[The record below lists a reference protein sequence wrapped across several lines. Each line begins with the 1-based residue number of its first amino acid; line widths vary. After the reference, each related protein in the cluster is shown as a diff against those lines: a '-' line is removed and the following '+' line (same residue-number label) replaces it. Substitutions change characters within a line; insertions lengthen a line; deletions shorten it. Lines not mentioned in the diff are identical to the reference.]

1 MELQVLLILI
11 IDIFIGEKMTKRR
24 VVITGM
30 GVVSPFGVGS
40 DTLWENVVS
49 GKSAISHIENM
60 GDMTGHSVL
69 IGGEIKESVFNPL
82 DYFEPK
88 EAKRL
93 DKFLQYSLV
102 AAREAV
108 ADSGIKESGIDPFR
122 LGVIVGSAAG
132 GFHTIQKSYEAML
145 EKGPTKCSP
154 FTIPML
160 ICDMCAGKIS
170 IEVGAKGV
178 NKAVVTACATAAHC
192 IGDAFRAIQY
202 GDADAVIAG
211 GSEATICTIG
221 LGAFT
226 AAKTLSKRNDEP
238 TKASRPYDKD
248 RDGFVM
254 AEGAGVLVLEELEH
268 AKKRGAKIYAE
279 VIGYG
284 QTGDAYDVVA
294 PHPEGVSAAK
304 AMEFALADAGIKP
317 EDVQYINTHGTSTHL
332 GDIAETMAIAKVF
345 GDKSQNP
352 NLRVSSTKSE
362 TGHMLGASGAAE
374 SIICVHAINNDTVP
388 PTINLENLDE
398 EVANLNYV
406 ANKAEK
412 TPVNIALTNSF
423 GFGGHNAVLI
433 YKKYN

>member
-1 MELQVLLILI
+1 
-11 IDIFIGEKMTKRR
+11 MTKRR

-40 DTLWENVVS
+40 DKLWEGVVN
-49 GKSAISHIENM
+49 GKSAISRIENM
-60 GDMTGHSVL
+60 EDMSGHTVL
-69 IGGEIKESVFNPL
+69 IGGEIKSSVFNPI

-88 EAKRL
+88 EARRL
-93 DKFLQYSLV
+93 DKFLQYAIV

-108 ADSGIKESGIDPFR
+108 NDSKIKESDIDPYRF
-122 LGVIVGSAAG
+122 GVIVASAAG
-132 GFHTIQKSYEAML
+132 GFHTIEKSYADML
-145 EKGPTKCSP
+145 NRGPTKCSP

-160 ICDMCAGKIS
+160 ITDMGAGKIS
-170 IEVGAKGV
+170 IEMGAKGV
-178 NKAVVTACATAAHC
+178 NKAVVSACATAAHC

-202 GDADAVIAG
+202 DEADAIIAG
-211 GSEATICTIG
+211 ASEAAICTIG

-254 AEGAGVLVLEELEH
+254 SEGAGVLILEELEH

-279 VIGYG
+279 IIGYG

-294 PHPEGVSAAK
+294 PCPDGSSAAK
-304 AMEFALADAGIKP
+304 AMEFALKDAGIKP

-332 GDIAETMAIAKVF
+332 GDIAETQAISKVF
-345 GDKSQNP
+345 GDRKKNP
-352 NLRVSSTKSE
+352 ALRVSSTKSE

-374 SIICVHAINNDTVP
+374 SVICINAINKGIVP
-388 PTINLENLDE
+388 PTINLDNLDE
-398 EVANLNYV
+398 EVADLNYV
-406 ANKAEK
+406 PNKAEK
-412 TPVNIALTNSF
+412 IPVNIALTNSF

>member
-1 MELQVLLILI
+1 
-11 IDIFIGEKMTKRR
+11 MTKRR

-30 GVVSPFGVGS
+30 GVVSPFGVGA
-40 DTLWENVVS
+40 DKLWDGVVN
-49 GKSAISHIENM
+49 GKSAISTIENM
-60 GDMTGHSVL
+60 GDMTGHTVL
-69 IGGEIKESVFNPL
+69 IGGEIKESAFNPV

-93 DKFLQYSLV
+93 DKFLQYSIV

-108 ADSGIKESGIDPFR
+108 SDSGIKESDIDPYR

-132 GFHTIQKSYEAML
+132 GFHTIEKSYEAML
-145 EKGPTKCSP
+145 NKGPTKCSP

-170 IEVGAKGV
+170 IEFGAKGV
-178 NKAVVTACATAAHC
+178 NKAIVTACATAAHC
-192 IGDAFRAIQY
+192 IGDAYRTIQY
-202 GDADAVIAG
+202 GEADAVIAG
-211 GSEATICTIG
+211 GSEAAICTIG

-279 VIGYG
+279 IIGYG

-294 PHPEGVSAAK
+294 PHPEGLSAAK
-304 AMEFALADAGIKP
+304 AMEFALKDAGIDAK
-317 EDVQYINTHGTSTHL
+317 DVQYINTHGTSTHL
-332 GDIAETMAIAKVF
+332 GDIAETKAIAKVF
-345 GDKSQNP
+345 GDKKVNP

-374 SIICVHAINNDTVP
+374 SVICIKAINNDIVL

-398 EVANLNYV
+398 EVADLNYV
-406 ANKAEK
+406 PNKAEK
-412 TPVNIALTNSF
+412 MNVDIALTNSF

-433 YKKYN
+433 YKKYK

>member
-1 MELQVLLILI
+1 
-11 IDIFIGEKMTKRR
+11 MTKKR

-40 DTLWENVVS
+40 DKLWNSVVA
-49 GKSAISHIENM
+49 GKSAVSRIENM
-60 GDMTGHSVL
+60 EDMSGHTVL
-69 IGGEIKESVFNPL
+69 IGGEIKESVFNPM

-93 DKFLQYSLV
+93 DKFLQYAVV

-108 ADSGIKESGIDPFR
+108 EDSGIKNSDIDPYRF
-122 LGVIVGSAAG
+122 GVIVGSAAG
-132 GFHTIQKSYEAML
+132 GFHTIEKSYSAML
-145 EKGPTKCSP
+145 SKGPTKCSP
-154 FTIPML
+154 YTIPML
-160 ICDMCAGKIS
+160 ITDMAAGRIS
-170 IEVGAKGV
+170 MEIGAKGI

-192 IGDAFRAIQY
+192 IGDAFRSIQY
-202 GDADAVIAG
+202 GDADAIIAG
-211 GSEATICTIG
+211 GSEAVICTIG
-221 LGAFT
+221 LGSFT

-238 TKASRPYDKD
+238 EKASRPYDKD

-254 AEGAGVLVLEELEH
+254 AEGAGILILEELEH

-279 VIGYG
+279 IIGYG

-294 PHPEGVSAAK
+294 PLPDGSSAAK
-304 AMEFALADAGIKP
+304 AMEFALKDANIKP

-332 GDIAETMAIAKVF
+332 GDIAETLAISKVF
-345 GDKSQNP
+345 GDKTKNP
-352 NLRVSSTKSE
+352 ALRVSSTKSE

-374 SIICVHAINNDTVP
+374 SIICINAIRNNTVP
-388 PTINLENLDE
+388 PTINLENQDE
-398 EVANLNYV
+398 EVADLNYV
-406 ANKAEK
+406 PNKAEQI
-412 TPVNIALTNSF
+412 PVNIALTNSF

>member
-1 MELQVLLILI
+1 
-11 IDIFIGEKMTKRR
+11 MTKRR

-30 GVVSPFGVGS
+30 GVVSPFGVGAEK
-40 DTLWENVVS
+40 LWDGVVN
-49 GKSAISHIENM
+49 GKSAISKIENM

-69 IGGEIKESVFNPL
+69 IGGEIKESVFNPV

-93 DKFLQYSLV
+93 DKFLQYSIV

-108 ADSGIKESGIDPFR
+108 ADSGIKESDIDPYRF
-122 LGVIVGSAAG
+122 GVIVGSAAG
-132 GFHTIQKSYEAML
+132 GFHTIEKSYEAML
-145 EKGPTKCSP
+145 TKGPTKCSP

-160 ICDMCAGKIS
+160 ICDMCAGKVS
-170 IEVGAKGV
+170 IEFGAKGV
-178 NKAVVTACATAAHC
+178 NKAIVTACATAAHC
-192 IGDAFRAIQY
+192 IGDAFRTIQY
-202 GDADAVIAG
+202 GEADAVIAG
-211 GSEATICTIG
+211 GSEAAICTIG

-238 TKASRPYDKD
+238 EKASRPYDKD

-254 AEGAGVLVLEELEH
+254 AEGAGILVLEELEH

-279 VIGYG
+279 IIGYG

-294 PHPEGVSAAK
+294 PHPEGLSAAK
-304 AMEFALADAGIKP
+304 AMEFALNDAGINA

-332 GDIAETMAIAKVF
+332 GDIAETKAIASIF
-345 GDKSQNP
+345 GDKLKNP
-352 NLRVSSTKSE
+352 KLRVSSTKSE

-374 SIICVHAINNDTVP
+374 SVICIKAINNDIVP
-388 PTINLENLDE
+388 PTINLDNLDE
-398 EVANLNYV
+398 EVADLNYV
-406 ANKAEK
+406 PNKAEK
-412 TPVNIALTNSF
+412 MNVNIALTNSF

-433 YKKYN
+433 FKKYC

>member
-1 MELQVLLILI
+1 
-11 IDIFIGEKMTKRR
+11 MTKRR

-30 GVVSPFGVGS
+30 GVVSPFGVGAEK
-40 DTLWENVVS
+40 LWDGVVN
-49 GKSAISHIENM
+49 GKSAISKIENM
-60 GDMTGHSVL
+60 EDMTGHTVL
-69 IGGEIKESVFNPL
+69 IGGEIKESVFNPV

-93 DKFLQYSLV
+93 DKFLQYSIV

-108 ADSGIKESGIDPFR
+108 ADSGIKDSDIDPYR

-132 GFHTIQKSYEAML
+132 GFHTIEKSYEAML
-145 EKGPTKCSP
+145 NKGPTKCSP

-170 IEVGAKGV
+170 IEFGAKGV
-178 NKAVVTACATAAHC
+178 NKAIVTACATAAHC
-192 IGDAFRAIQY
+192 IGDAFRTIQY
-202 GDADAVIAG
+202 GEADAVIAG
-211 GSEATICTIG
+211 GSEAAICTIG

-279 VIGYG
+279 IIGYG

-294 PHPEGVSAAK
+294 PHPEGLSAAK
-304 AMEFALADAGIKP
+304 AMEFALKDAGIEAK
-317 EDVQYINTHGTSTHL
+317 DVQYINTHGTSTHL
-332 GDIAETMAIAKVF
+332 GDIAETKAIANVF
-345 GDKSQNP
+345 GDRTVNP

-374 SIICVHAINNDTVP
+374 SVICIKAINNDIVP

-398 EVANLNYV
+398 EVADLNYV
-406 ANKAEK
+406 PNKAEK
-412 TPVNIALTNSF
+412 MNVDVALTNSF

-433 YKKYN
+433 YKKYK

>member
-1 MELQVLLILI
+1 
-11 IDIFIGEKMTKRR
+11 MTKRR

-40 DTLWENVVS
+40 KKLWDNVVA
-49 GKSAISHIENM
+49 GKSAVSKIENM
-60 GDMTGHSVL
+60 EDMSGHTVL
-69 IGGEIKESVFNPL
+69 IGGEIKESVFNPI

-93 DKFLQYSLV
+93 DKFLQYAIV

-108 ADSGIKESGIDPFR
+108 EDSGINKSDIDPYRF
-122 LGVIVGSAAG
+122 GVIVGSAAG
-132 GFHTIQKSYEAML
+132 GFHTIEKSYAAML
-145 EKGPTKCSP
+145 QKGPTKCSP
-154 FTIPML
+154 YTIPML
-160 ICDMCAGKIS
+160 ITDMGAGKIS
-170 IEVGAKGV
+170 IEFGAKGV
-178 NKAVVTACATAAHC
+178 NKAVVTACATSAHC

-202 GDADAVIAG
+202 DEADAVIAG
-211 GSEATICTIG
+211 GSEAAICTIG

-238 TKASRPYDKD
+238 EKASRPYDKD

-254 AEGAGVLVLEELEH
+254 AEGAGILVLEELEH
-268 AKKRGAKIYAE
+268 AKRRGAKIYAE
-279 VIGYG
+279 IVGFG

-294 PHPEGVSAAK
+294 PCPDGSSAAK
-304 AMEFALADAGIKP
+304 AMEFALKDAQIKP

-332 GDIAETMAIAKVF
+332 GDIAESLAIAKVF
-345 GDKSQNP
+345 GDRIKNP
-352 NLRVSSTKSE
+352 NLKVSSTKSE

-374 SIICVHAINNDTVP
+374 SVICINSILNNIVP
-388 PTINLENLDE
+388 PTINLENIDE

-406 ANKAEK
+406 PNKAEK

-433 YKKYN
+433 YKKYI

>member
-1 MELQVLLILI
+1 
-11 IDIFIGEKMTKRR
+11 MTKRR

-40 DTLWENVVS
+40 KKLWDNVVA
-49 GKSAISHIENM
+49 GKSAVSKIENM
-60 GDMTGHSVL
+60 EDMSGHTVL
-69 IGGEIKESVFNPL
+69 IGGEIKESVFNPI

-93 DKFLQYSLV
+93 DKFLQYAIV

-108 ADSGIKESGIDPFR
+108 EDSGINKSDIDPYRF
-122 LGVIVGSAAG
+122 GVIVGSAAG
-132 GFHTIQKSYEAML
+132 GFHTIEKSYAAML
-145 EKGPTKCSP
+145 QKGPTKCSP
-154 FTIPML
+154 YTIPML
-160 ICDMCAGKIS
+160 ITDMGAGKIS
-170 IEVGAKGV
+170 IEFGAKGV
-178 NKAVVTACATAAHC
+178 NKAVVTACATSAHC

-202 GDADAVIAG
+202 DEADAIIAG
-211 GSEATICTIG
+211 GSEAAICTIG

-238 TKASRPYDKD
+238 EKASRPYDKD

-254 AEGAGVLVLEELEH
+254 AEGAGILVLEELEH
-268 AKKRGAKIYAE
+268 AKRRGAKIYAE
-279 VIGYG
+279 IVGFG

-294 PHPEGVSAAK
+294 PCPDGSSAAK
-304 AMEFALADAGIKP
+304 AMEFALKDAQIKP

-332 GDIAETMAIAKVF
+332 GDIAESLAIAKVF
-345 GDKSQNP
+345 GDRIKNP
-352 NLRVSSTKSE
+352 NLKVSSTKSE

-374 SIICVHAINNDTVP
+374 SVICINSILNNIVP
-388 PTINLENLDE
+388 PTINLENIDE
-398 EVANLNYV
+398 EVADLNYV
-406 ANKAEK
+406 PNKAEK

-433 YKKYN
+433 YKKYI

>member
-1 MELQVLLILI
+1 
-11 IDIFIGEKMTKRR
+11 MTKRR

-30 GVVSPFGVGS
+30 GVVSPFGVGA
-40 DTLWENVVS
+40 DKLWDGVVS
-49 GKSAISHIENM
+49 GKSAISKIENM
-60 GDMTGHSVL
+60 GDMTGHTVL
-69 IGGEIKESVFNPL
+69 IGGEIKESVFNPV

-93 DKFLQYSLV
+93 DKFLQYSIV

-108 ADSGIKESGIDPFR
+108 SDSGIKESDIDPYR

-132 GFHTIQKSYEAML
+132 GFHTIEKSYEAML
-145 EKGPTKCSP
+145 NKGPTKCSP

-170 IEVGAKGV
+170 IEFGAKGV
-178 NKAVVTACATAAHC
+178 NKAIVTACATAAHC
-192 IGDAFRAIQY
+192 IGDAFRTIQY
-202 GDADAVIAG
+202 GEADAVIAG
-211 GSEATICTIG
+211 GSEAAICTIG

-279 VIGYG
+279 IIGYG

-294 PHPEGVSAAK
+294 PHPEGLSAAK
-304 AMEFALADAGIKP
+304 AMELALKDAGIEPK
-317 EDVQYINTHGTSTHL
+317 DVQYINTHGTSTHL
-332 GDIAETMAIAKVF
+332 GDIAETKAIANVF
-345 GDKSQNP
+345 GDRTSNP

-374 SIICVHAINNDTVP
+374 SVICIKAINSDIVP
-388 PTINLENLDE
+388 PTINLDNLDD
-398 EVANLNYV
+398 EVADLNYV
-406 ANKAEK
+406 PNKAEK
-412 TPVNIALTNSF
+412 MNVDVALTNSF

>member
-1 MELQVLLILI
+1 
-11 IDIFIGEKMTKRR
+11 MTKRR

-40 DTLWENVVS
+40 KKLWDNVVA
-49 GKSAISHIENM
+49 GKSAVSKIENM
-60 GDMTGHSVL
+60 EDMSGHTVL
-69 IGGEIKESVFNPL
+69 IGGEIKESVFNPI

-93 DKFLQYSLV
+93 DKFLQYAIV

-108 ADSGIKESGIDPFR
+108 EDSGINKSDIDPYRF
-122 LGVIVGSAAG
+122 GVIVGSAAG
-132 GFHTIQKSYEAML
+132 GFHTIEKSYAAML
-145 EKGPTKCSP
+145 QKGPTKCSP
-154 FTIPML
+154 YTIPML
-160 ICDMCAGKIS
+160 ITDMGAGKIS

-178 NKAVVTACATAAHC
+178 NKAVVTACATSAHC

-202 GDADAVIAG
+202 DEADAVIAG
-211 GSEATICTIG
+211 GSEAAICTIG

-238 TKASRPYDKD
+238 EKASRPYDKD

-254 AEGAGVLVLEELEH
+254 AEGAGILVLEELEH
-268 AKKRGAKIYAE
+268 AKRRGAKIYAE
-279 VIGYG
+279 IVGFG

-294 PHPEGVSAAK
+294 PCPDGSSAAK
-304 AMEFALADAGIKP
+304 AMEFALKDAQIKP

-332 GDIAETMAIAKVF
+332 GDIAESLAIAKVF
-345 GDKSQNP
+345 GDRIKNP
-352 NLRVSSTKSE
+352 NLKVSSTKSE

-374 SIICVHAINNDTVP
+374 SVICINSILNNIVP
-388 PTINLENLDE
+388 PTINLENIDE

-406 ANKAEK
+406 PNKAEK

-433 YKKYN
+433 YKKYI

>member
-1 MELQVLLILI
+1 M
-11 IDIFIGEKMTKRR
+11 KR

-30 GVVSPFGVGS
+30 GVVSPFGVGA
-40 DTLWENVVS
+40 DKLWDGVVS
-49 GKSAISHIENM
+49 GKSAISKIENM
-60 GDMTGHSVL
+60 GDMTGHTVL
-69 IGGEIKESVFNPL
+69 IGGEIKESVFNPV

-93 DKFLQYSLV
+93 DKFLQYSIV

-108 ADSGIKESGIDPFR
+108 SDSGIKESDIDPYR

-132 GFHTIQKSYEAML
+132 GFHTIEKSYEAML
-145 EKGPTKCSP
+145 NKGPTKCSP

-170 IEVGAKGV
+170 IEFGAKGV
-178 NKAVVTACATAAHC
+178 NKAIVTACATAAHC
-192 IGDAFRAIQY
+192 IGDAFRTIQY
-202 GDADAVIAG
+202 GEADAVIAG
-211 GSEATICTIG
+211 GSEAAICTIG

-279 VIGYG
+279 IIGYG

-294 PHPEGVSAAK
+294 PHPEGLSAAK
-304 AMEFALADAGIKP
+304 AMELALKDAGIEPK
-317 EDVQYINTHGTSTHL
+317 DVQYINTHGTSTHL
-332 GDIAETMAIAKVF
+332 GDIAETKAIANVF
-345 GDKSQNP
+345 GDRTSNP

-374 SIICVHAINNDTVP
+374 SVICIKAINNDIVP
-388 PTINLENLDE
+388 PTINLDNLDD
-398 EVANLNYV
+398 EVADLNYV
-406 ANKAEK
+406 PNKAEK
-412 TPVNIALTNSF
+412 MNVDVALTNSF

>member
-1 MELQVLLILI
+1 MI
-11 IDIFIGEKMTKRR
+11 KRR

-30 GVVSPFGVGS
+30 GVVSPFGVGA
-40 DTLWENVVS
+40 DKLWDGVVS
-49 GKSAISHIENM
+49 GKSAISKIENM
-60 GDMTGHSVL
+60 GDMTGHTVL
-69 IGGEIKESVFNPL
+69 IGGEIKESVFNPV

-93 DKFLQYSLV
+93 DKFLQYSIV

-108 ADSGIKESGIDPFR
+108 SDSGIKESDIDPYR

-132 GFHTIQKSYEAML
+132 GFHTIEKSYEAML
-145 EKGPTKCSP
+145 NKGPTKCSP

-170 IEVGAKGV
+170 IEFGAKGV
-178 NKAVVTACATAAHC
+178 NKAIVTACATAAHC
-192 IGDAFRAIQY
+192 IGDAFRTIQY
-202 GDADAVIAG
+202 GEADAVIAG
-211 GSEATICTIG
+211 GSEAAICTIG

-279 VIGYG
+279 IIGYG

-294 PHPEGVSAAK
+294 PHPEGLSAAK
-304 AMEFALADAGIKP
+304 AMELALKDAGIEPK
-317 EDVQYINTHGTSTHL
+317 DVQYINTHGTSTHL
-332 GDIAETMAIAKVF
+332 GDIAETKAIANVF
-345 GDKSQNP
+345 GDRTSNP

-374 SIICVHAINNDTVP
+374 SVICIKAINNDIVP
-388 PTINLENLDE
+388 PTINLDNLDD
-398 EVANLNYV
+398 EVADLNYV
-406 ANKAEK
+406 PNKAEK
-412 TPVNIALTNSF
+412 MNVDVALTNSF

>member
-1 MELQVLLILI
+1 
-11 IDIFIGEKMTKRR
+11 MTKKR

-40 DTLWENVVS
+40 DKLWEGVVS
-49 GKSAISHIENM
+49 GKSAISRIENM
-60 GDMTGHSVL
+60 EDMSGHTVL
-69 IGGEIKESVFNPL
+69 IGGEIKSSVFNPV

-93 DKFLQYSLV
+93 DKFLQYGVV

-108 ADSGIKESGIDPFR
+108 KDSGIEQAGYDPFR
-122 LGVIVGSAAG
+122 IGVIVGSAAG
-132 GFHTIQKSYEAML
+132 GFHTIEKSYAAML
-145 EKGPTKCSP
+145 SKGPTKCSP
-154 FTIPML
+154 YTIPML
-160 ICDMCAGKIS
+160 ITDMCAGRIS
-170 IEVGAKGV
+170 MEFGMKGV
-178 NKAVVTACATAAHC
+178 NKAVVSACATAAHC
-192 IGDAFRAIQY
+192 IGDAFRTIQY
-202 GDADAVIAG
+202 GDADAVVAG
-211 GSEATICTIG
+211 GSEAVICTIG
-221 LGAFT
+221 LGSFT

-238 TKASRPYDKD
+238 EKASRPYDKD

-279 VIGYG
+279 IIGYG

-294 PHPEGVSAAK
+294 PCPDGSSAAK
-304 AMEFALADAGIKP
+304 AMELALQDANIKP
-317 EDVQYINTHGTSTHL
+317 EDVDYINTHGTSTHL
-332 GDIAETMAIAKVF
+332 GDIAETKAIAKVF
-345 GDKSQNP
+345 GERKTNSK
-352 NLRVSSTKSE
+352 LRVSSTKSE

-374 SIICVHAINNDTVP
+374 SVICINAINNNIIP
-388 PTINLENLDE
+388 PTINLDNQDE
-398 EVANLNYV
+398 EVADLNYV
-406 ANKAEK
+406 PHKAEK